1 MRKSLKIS
9 GYECDGK
16 HQPKQVTF
24 NIELTTDKTGSTL
37 SIDDGMLLYTLPFD
51 KVMGLILNT
60 RRA

>member
-9 GYECDGK
+9 GYEHDGK
-16 HQPKQVTF
+16 SRPKQVTF

-37 SIDDGMLLYTLPFD
+37 SIDNGVLLYTLPFD
-51 KVMGLILNT
+51 KVMGLILNI